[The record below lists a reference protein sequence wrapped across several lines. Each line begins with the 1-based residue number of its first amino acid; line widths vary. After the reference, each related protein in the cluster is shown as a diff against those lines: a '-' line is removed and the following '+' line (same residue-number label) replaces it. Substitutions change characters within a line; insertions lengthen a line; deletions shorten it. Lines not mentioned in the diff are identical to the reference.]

1 MDRPRKKAR
10 RFTNPFTSE
19 RSIELNTEFSSGAL
33 ELILSME
40 TEVKNSCIIRGNWSN
55 HLAYYYYYNLYG
67 SCGLLLDVYVTR

>member
-19 RSIELNTEFSSGAL
+19 RSIDEFSSGAL

-67 SCGLLLDVYVTR
+67 SCGLLLLDVYVTR